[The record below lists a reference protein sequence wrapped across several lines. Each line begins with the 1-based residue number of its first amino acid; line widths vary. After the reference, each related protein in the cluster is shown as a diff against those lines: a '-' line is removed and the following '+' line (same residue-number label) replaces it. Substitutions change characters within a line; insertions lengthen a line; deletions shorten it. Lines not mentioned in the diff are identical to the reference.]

1 MESLFNKIAG
11 LKTCN
16 FIKKEAPIQMLSC
29 EFPKFLTTRY
39 AMKVRGIIQVYGKR
53 KYFLN
58 HVIFVTTFH
67 MFTFALVLV

>member
-1 MESLFNKIAG
+1 MESLFIKVAG

-16 FIKKEAPIQMLSC
+16 FIKKETPIQMLSC
-29 EFPKFLTTRY
+29 EFPKILTTRY
-39 AMKVRGIIQVYGKR
+39 AKKVRGIIQVYGRR

-67 MFTFALVLV
+67 IFTFALVLV